1 MTGGLAAFL
10 ATGAESAAFIVGGS
24 VLVLLGMAL
33 FLAVL
38 VADLRRGSRPRTA
51 ALASPA

>member
-10 ATGAESAAFIVGGS
+10 ATGAHSAPFIIAGS

-38 VADLRRGSRPRTA
+38 VADLLAARRPSPV
-51 ALASPA
+51 LAPA